1 MLSPGLDQRAARGSA
16 AAPDGLPLQ
25 GGFGEAERL
34 ATQGPLG
41 QRRRG
46 RGRPRATALRALAPR
61 RRGPSRG
68 FLLRSAAGGRRHG
81 LLLVEFPRRARAGG
95 GARGRP
101 CSVAVMRRHLARG
114 GEFYAR
120 SRIRSVAPRRIPLR
134 AI

>member
-1 MLSPGLDQRAARGSA
+1 MRSPGVDPRAARGSA
-16 AAPDGLPLQ
+16 AAPDDLPLQ

-95 GARGRP
+95 GPRGPPSSLPFLTRP
-101 CSVAVMRRHLARG
+101 LPPAAD
-114 GEFYAR
+114 FYAR
-120 SRIRSVAPRRIPLR
+120 SRI
-134 AI
+134 